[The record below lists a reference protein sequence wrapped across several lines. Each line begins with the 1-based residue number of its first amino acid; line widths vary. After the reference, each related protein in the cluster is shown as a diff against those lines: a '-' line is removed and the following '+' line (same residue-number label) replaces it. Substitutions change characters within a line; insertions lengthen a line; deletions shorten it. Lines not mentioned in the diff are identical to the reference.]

1 MRPSSSCFPAKINR
15 CWSGGMPSLSWIFA
29 FTLSMVSDDS
39 TSRVMVLPVTVFYFE
54 RRRRNKREEG
64 GQKKVH
70 LSPDRSSARLHHL
83 RLASSSKE
91 RSSNFRIIIFN
102 EISHQNKPRERERER
117 IIRSKKKK
125 KKTKKTERGREET
138 RTGFHENLHVSRSLC
153 ACVIYVYILS
163 DDTQLFSNWKKRGT
177 SSLQKISNNDMRLL
191 LLLPRAPPPPLAVGR
206 SQRSQRRRTDHRAAA
221 AHAKKSE
228 SDDVTTRRPIVN
240 KAFSSRDV
248 LRRLGKLKRDCV
260 ENKTRETAPTS
271 EAIGKRFSEV
281 CFVFFLLLS
290 FFYDPFAFVR

>member
-1 MRPSSSCFPAKINR
+1 VRPSSSCFPAKINR

-102 EISHQNKPRERERER
+102 ESSHKNKPRERERER

-125 KKTKKTERGREET
+125 KKTKKTERGRRNT
-138 RTGFHENLHVSRSLC
+138 HGFSRKF
-153 ACVIYVYILS
+153 ACV
-163 DDTQLFSNWKKRGT
+163 
-177 SSLQKISNNDMRLL
+177 
-191 LLLPRAPPPPLAVGR
+191 
-206 SQRSQRRRTDHRAAA
+206 
-221 AHAKKSE
+221 
-228 SDDVTTRRPIVN
+228 
-240 KAFSSRDV
+240 
-248 LRRLGKLKRDCV
+248 
-260 ENKTRETAPTS
+260 
-271 EAIGKRFSEV
+271 
-281 CFVFFLLLS
+281 S
-290 FFYDPFAFVR
+290 FFVCVCYICIYSF

>member
-1 MRPSSSCFPAKINR
+1 M
-15 CWSGGMPSLSWIFA
+15 
-29 FTLSMVSDDS
+29 
-39 TSRVMVLPVTVFYFE
+39 
-54 RRRRNKREEG
+54 
-64 GQKKVH
+64 
-70 LSPDRSSARLHHL
+70 
-83 RLASSSKE
+83 
-91 RSSNFRIIIFN
+91 
-102 EISHQNKPRERERER
+102 
-117 IIRSKKKK
+117 
-125 KKTKKTERGREET
+125 
-138 RTGFHENLHVSRSLC
+138 SRSLC